1 MITKAS
7 IRRFLW
13 RHCYDLHNMI
23 YREKFSQEELK
34 ELIDIIEKGN
44 RRNNNPNKTLTT
56 MKKILVTMMAL
67 ALTIAVQ
74 AQRDTLSVSKFTAIY
89 RYECKTTD
97 ADGQPVTDSMYIAV
111 QTSGGITKSFPYDE
125 YDRQKKGGSRI
136 ADGYQ
141 AAQMH
146 MATVF
151 VNHPEGKI
159 TSQEMLYPYRY
170 MTDEPLEIQ
179 DWTLMDGQDSICG
192 YASLSATTKYHG
204 FTWNVYYTEDVPA
217 SIGPWKLGGLPGL
230 ITKATDAKGIH
241 TFTLYGFHQEDTPI
255 IFTQYVNWIVPD
267 GRGKF
272 AAQRVDYQ
280 KMKASKFLAYK
291 KKVLGNSRYV
301 KNPTYYAADP
311 METFGYVENSYNSAG
326 GSVSSVAGVVII
338 SNPHQYQPLE
348 LE

>member
-1 MITKAS
+1 MADS
-7 IRRFLW
+7 P
-13 RHCYDLHNMI
+13 CY
-23 YREKFSQEELK
+23 
-34 ELIDIIEKGN
+34 
-44 RRNNNPNKTLTT
+44 TLTIT
-56 MKKILVTMMAL
+56 PKHQTIMQKILVTMLAL
-67 ALTIAVQ
+67 ALAIAAQ
-74 AQRDTLSVSKFTAIY
+74 AQRDTIGVSRFTAIY

-125 YDRQKKGGSRI
+125 YSRQKKGGSRI
-136 ADGYQ
+136 ADGYL

-170 MTDEPLEIQ
+170 MTDEPLEKQ
-179 DWTLMDGQDSICG
+179 DWTLTNAQDSICG
-192 YASLSATTKYHG
+192 YASQSATTKYHG
-204 FTWNVYYTEDVPA
+204 LTWNVYYTEDVPA

-255 IFTQYVNWIVPD
+255 IFTQYVNWIAPD
-267 GRGKF
+267 GHGKF

-280 KMKASKFLAYK
+280 EMKASKFLAYK
-291 KKVLGNSRYV
+291 KKVLGNPRYL
-301 KNPTYYAADP
+301 KDPTYYAPDP
-311 METFGYVENSYNSAG
+311 MTAFGYVENSFNSSG
-326 GSVSSVAGVVII
+326 DNVRSVAGVVLI
-338 SNPHQYQPLE
+338 SNPHKYQPLE
-348 LE
+348 LK

>member
-1 MITKAS
+1 MADS
-7 IRRFLW
+7 P
-13 RHCYDLHNMI
+13 CY
-23 YREKFSQEELK
+23 
-34 ELIDIIEKGN
+34 
-44 RRNNNPNKTLTT
+44 TLTIT
-56 MKKILVTMMAL
+56 PKHQTIMQKILVTMLAL
-67 ALTIAVQ
+67 ALAIAAQ
-74 AQRDTLSVSKFTAIY
+74 AQRDTIGVSRFTAIY

-125 YDRQKKGGSRI
+125 YSRQKKGGSRI
-136 ADGYQ
+136 ADGYL

-170 MTDEPLEIQ
+170 MTDEPLEKQ
-179 DWTLMDGQDSICG
+179 DWTLTNAQDSICG
-192 YASLSATTKYHG
+192 YASQSATTKYHG
-204 FTWNVYYTEDVPA
+204 LTWNVYYTEDVPA

-255 IFTQYVNWIVPD
+255 IFTKYVTWIVPD

-280 KMKASKFLAYK
+280 EMKASKFLAYK
-291 KKVLGNSRYV
+291 KKVLGNPRYL
-301 KNPTYYAADP
+301 KDPTYYAPDP
-311 METFGYVENSYNSAG
+311 MTAFGYVENSFNSSG
-326 GSVSSVAGVVII
+326 DNVRSVAGVVLI
-338 SNPHQYQPLE
+338 SNPHKYQPLE
-348 LE
+348 LK